1 MKKFLLFIS
10 CLCFN
15 IGIVYA
21 APSAS
26 ISVNKSRVENG
37 SSVSATVT
45 VKSTAAWNIRI
56 SSSELLVDA
65 HRSLQMQRVMG
76 RIQLSLLQ
84 LLVRRLV

>member
-26 ISVNKSRVENG
+26 IYVNKSSVENG
-37 SSVSATVT
+37 SSVIPETRA
-45 VKSTAAWNIRI
+45 
-56 SSSELLVDA
+56 
-65 HRSLQMQRVMG
+65 
-76 RIQLSLLQ
+76 
-84 LLVRRLV
+84 

>member
-45 VKSTAAWNIRI
+45 VKSTAAWNTFSRSNTWLEDIRYTT
-56 SSSELLVDA
+56 
-65 HRSLQMQRVMG
+65 
-76 RIQLSLLQ
+76 
-84 LLVRRLV
+84 